1 MDDKHSD
8 EADYE
13 YISLACLD
21 CHPTGDDD

>member
-13 YISLACLD
+13 YTSLACLD
-21 CHPTGDDD
+21 CHPRGSHE